1 MEGTPSSSMVVLSKW
16 RISAALTTGVPQGII
31 FRFSLYP
38 EISCF
43 RKGEI
48 GD

>member
-1 MEGTPSSSMVVLSKW
+1 MVVLSKW
-16 RISAALTTGVPQGII
+16 RISAALTTGVPQGMI
-31 FRFSLYP
+31 FRFSPYP